1 MKRIQTG
8 TLKDC
13 NARIEALKAQGIYSC
28 LSGSEKTGYEVLVRD
43 AVAGTLQTDGP
54 IPETNGGGKAA

>member
-1 MKRIQTG
+1 MKTILTG

-13 NARIEALKAQGIYSC
+13 NARIEALKARGIYSC
-28 LSGSEKTGYEVLVRD
+28 LSGSQKTGYEVLVRD

-54 IPETNGGGKAA
+54 IPESLGGGNA